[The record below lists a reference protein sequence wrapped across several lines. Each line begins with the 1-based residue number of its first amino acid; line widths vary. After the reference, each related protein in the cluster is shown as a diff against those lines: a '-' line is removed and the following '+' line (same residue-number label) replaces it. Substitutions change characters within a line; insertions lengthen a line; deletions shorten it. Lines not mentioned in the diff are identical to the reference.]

1 MGEGFSKADMKVLP
15 LHVTNMAM
23 ETLRGCR
30 LPSDHAGGGV
40 VVSVPILPFP
50 LF

>member
-1 MGEGFSKADMKVLP
+1 MGEGFARADVKVLP
-15 LHVTNMAM
+15 LRVTNMAM

-40 VVSVPILPFP
+40 VVSALILPFP
-50 LF
+50 LR